1 MTKIVFY
8 VVVCDQIGIQIS
20 LTHQNDGQNLRFMRD
35 INEVA
40 KEMAKNGLKIAKSLG
55 CAFHFESEFRFHF
68 SVATE
73 IIWFCLSRWV
83 AISFCLSSYL
93 GKKRFCHYS
102 MLNKPLQIW
111 VKLSLLDLMIIFD
124 PHVTMIIFIK

>member
-1 MTKIVFY
+1 
-8 VVVCDQIGIQIS
+8 
-20 LTHQNDGQNLRFMRD
+20 MRD
-35 INEVA
+35 INVVA
-40 KEMAKNGLKIAKSLG
+40 EKMARIGRKKDNSLG

-102 MLNKPLQIW
+102 MLKKTLQIW
-111 VKLSLLDLMIIFD
+111 VKLSLLDLMITFD